1 MRSWS
6 NIRPLRCLAILG
18 LLMVFAAGCKK
29 SGPKEPPVTGKRTDP
44 PLTMTASW
52 QEGRRY
58 IFRAE
63 TTISTQVPRK
73 NTTQLI
79 QTHTSLGQE
88 LAFHVS
94 EVAPDGSRVL
104 RMELLSVQFETGRD
118 DDTTLSFDSLNQV
131 MQVEDTPLI
140 QRLRKLIGL
149 KLAFRLSPSNKVT
162 RVDGTKDLNDRIS
175 SGNNAI
181 RGVAAQ
187 VVSRCVNQQF
197 YRDIVEMG
205 FLPPQP
211 VKPGESW
218 TIDRASNVNPRG
230 GSGMAHYTYTFTGWQ
245 EHLGSNCARIDFT
258 AEFKPPGPP
267 TTNTMVTTNSP
278 GTTNQSVVRRVM
290 RQQSANIEEGSISGQ
305 SWYSPDLTLAIDTV
319 VNQSA
324 TTKTAIG
331 RRTTRTV
338 TNAVASASNTV
349 EIVDIDSTPPDPA
362 PTPSGTNAP
371 PVMVSTTTH
380 QATRIRLVDVEWIK
394 P

>member
-1 MRSWS
+1 M
-6 NIRPLRCLAILG
+6 RPLANNRALPCLAILG
-18 LLMVFAAGCKK
+18 LLLFLAPGCKK
-29 SGPKEPPVTGKRTDP
+29 SGPQEPPVTGKRTDP
-44 PLTMTASW
+44 PLTMTATW

-58 IFRAE
+58 VFRAE

-88 LAFHVS
+88 LAFTVTN
-94 EVAPDGSRVL
+94 VAPDGSRVL
-104 RMELLSVQFETGRD
+104 YMELLSVQFDTGRD

-131 MQVEDTPLI
+131 MEVEDTPLI

-149 KLAFRLSPSNKVT
+149 KLAFRLSGSNKVT
-162 RVDGTKDLNDRIS
+162 RVDGIKDLNDRMS
-175 SGNNAI
+175 GGNNAI

-197 YRDIVEMG
+197 YRDIVEMN
-205 FLPPQP
+205 FLPLQP

-218 TIDRASNVNPRG
+218 TIDRTSNVNPRG
-230 GSGMAHYTYTFTGWQ
+230 GSGMAHFTYTFTGWQ
-245 EHLGSNCARIDFT
+245 EHLGSNCARLDFT

-267 TTNTMVTTNSP
+267 TTNTVVTTNSP
-278 GTTNQSVVRRVM
+278 GTTNQTVVRRVS
-290 RQQSANIEEGSISGQ
+290 RQQSANIEEGEITGQ

-324 TTKTAIG
+324 TTRTAIG

-338 TNAVASASNTV
+338 TNTVASASNTV
-349 EIVDIDSTPPDPA
+349 EIVDIDSPPPDP
-362 PTPSGTNAP
+362 TPSAPGTNTP
-371 PVMVSTTTH
+371 PVTVSTTTH
-380 QATRIRLVDVEWIK
+380 QATRVRLVDVELIK